1 MTTASSSPYPDPGEA
16 LAAVRHELERLIERR
31 LYRPLNDDELR
42 QWDHLT
48 RLEDELLAIIH
59 RRDS

>member
-16 LAAVRHELERLIERR
+16 LAAVRQELERLIERR

-48 RLEDELLAIIH
+48 GLEDELLGIIH